1 MIGPYYVIDGK
12 AVEYS
17 SKKKACKRES
27 ATEKEVFIQHYH
39 RQPTPLH
46 FIPIEPHY
54 IEYANTI
61 RNRFDRFLTRMDFL
75 WEEHPDRIKDE
86 IINWLP
92 KANEVAGEY
101 FQTLYGIFEDY
112 MKTHPYFPTSVKNDI
127 YSEIMRLVHIC
138 SPPFEW

>member
-1 MIGPYYVIDGK
+1 
-12 AVEYS
+12 
-17 SKKKACKRES
+17 
-27 ATEKEVFIQHYH
+27 
-39 RQPTPLH
+39 
-46 FIPIEPHY
+46 
-54 IEYANTI
+54 
-61 RNRFDRFLTRMDFL
+61 MDFL

-112 MKTHPYFPTSVKNDI
+112 MKTHPYFPTRVKDDI

-138 SPPFEW
+138 SPSFE